1 MDKWLTP
8 DYRQHMDPH
17 RPEQWVKHFGF
28 RAAASLML
36 DHYHYFTHEDVEG
49 CRRVAANYEIEHER
63 TDDVSH
69 YEAWMWWKDL
79 ADRIEALLPPR
90 DDEPST

>member
-17 RPEQWVKHFGF
+17 RPEQWVQHFGF

-36 DHYHYFTHEDVEG
+36 DHYHYFTHEDVDLLRANADRLLYRE
-49 CRRVAANYEIEHER
+49 CVAVER
-63 TDDVSH
+63 
-69 YEAWMWWKDL
+69 L

-90 DDEPST
+90 DDGSST